1 MVALAAP
8 SPRLYMHRSPRR
20 LDGPALANPT
30 TLFDEMRSAARGV
43 AGLIIG
49 DRKSAEHFD
58 FSQRG
63 LVGSFI
69 AFLAITGINAAL
81 PRLLGMDPAPVFRSV
96 AMVAILFAFQIGFSA
111 IVLRQLK
118 RLDGLVPYLVADNW
132 ATFFITI
139 GATLLALVGLTGD
152 MAIIALGV
160 LVIIVEVNIA
170 RLIVTLSPL
179 QIAMFLI
186 AQLVGVSIALIL
198 VGMLLPLSPEEQA
211 ALQSLAASTP
221 PA

>member
-1 MVALAAP
+1 MASYTTITAEMAA
-8 SPRLYMHRSPRR
+8 
-20 LDGPALANPT
+20 
-30 TLFDEMRSAARGV
+30 AARGV
-43 AGLIIG
+43 LALIVG
-49 DRKSAEHFD
+49 DRKAAGYFD

-69 AFLAITGINAAL
+69 AFLAVTAVNAVL
-81 PRLLGMDPAPVFRSV
+81 PRLMGIEGAGSSVFKAV
-96 AMVAILFAFQIGFSA
+96 AMVAILFALQIGFSA

-132 ATFFITI
+132 ATFYITL
-139 GATLLALVGLTGD
+139 GSTALALLGLSGD
-152 MAIIALGV
+152 IAIILLGI
-160 LVIIVEVNIA
+160 LVIVVEINIA

-186 AQLVGVSIALIL
+186 AQLVGVSIGLIL
-198 VGMLLPLSPEEQA
+198 VGVLFPLSPAEIA
-211 ALQSLAASTP
+211 AIEAASSP